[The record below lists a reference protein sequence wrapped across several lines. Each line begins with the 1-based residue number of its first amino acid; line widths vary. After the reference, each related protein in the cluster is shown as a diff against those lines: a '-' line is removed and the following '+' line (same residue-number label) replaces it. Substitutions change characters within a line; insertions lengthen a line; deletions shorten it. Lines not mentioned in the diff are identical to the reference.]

1 MLLSKK
7 DSGKCFFQDYFFD
20 CRCYRCMDC
29 TDLETNGNT
38 IICQKCSTSRKHG
51 YLRGLEFRSEW
62 KCDKCGGTID
72 SSEATNIIRE
82 AYTDTMNLGEEKNMP

>member
-1 MLLSKK
+1 
-7 DSGKCFFQDYFFD
+7 
-20 CRCYRCMDC
+20 MDC

-82 AYTDTMNLGEEKNMP
+82 AYTDTMNLGKEKEHALKKIRLVVSLKIIILASVIF

>member
-1 MLLSKK
+1 MF
-7 DSGKCFFQDYFFD
+7 FFQDYFFD

-82 AYTDTMNLGEEKNMP
+82 AYTDTMNLGKEKEHALKK